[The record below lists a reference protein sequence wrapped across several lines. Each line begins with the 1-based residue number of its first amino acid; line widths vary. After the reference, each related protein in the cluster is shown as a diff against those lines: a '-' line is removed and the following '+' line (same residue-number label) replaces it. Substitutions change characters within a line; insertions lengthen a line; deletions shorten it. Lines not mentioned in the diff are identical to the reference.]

1 MARPLRSHE
10 RPFEPAFEP
19 TVRYAAYELGDVG
32 ADDRHAR
39 ALQRQLAEAF
49 PGQVAPGQAVAV
61 AAPGL
66 SLRTRAA
73 VIVVGAGTLWA
84 AISAAAFAV
93 IG

>member
-19 TVRYAAYELGDVG
+19 TVRYASYELDDVDVG
-32 ADDRHAR
+32 DRHAR
-39 ALQRQLAEAF
+39 ALQRRLAEAF
-49 PGQVAPGQAVAV
+49 AGQAASGQAAAA

-66 SLRTRAA
+66 SLRARAA
-73 VIVVGAGTLWA
+73 VIIISAGALWA
-84 AISAAAFAV
+84 AIGAAAFAL